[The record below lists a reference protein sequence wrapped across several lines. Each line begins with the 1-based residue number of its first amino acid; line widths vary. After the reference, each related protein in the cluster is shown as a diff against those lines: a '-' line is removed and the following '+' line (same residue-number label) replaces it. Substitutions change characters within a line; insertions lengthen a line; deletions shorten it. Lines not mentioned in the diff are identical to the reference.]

1 MDIRADEISQ
11 ILKEQI
17 KNYDAKVSVAET
29 GTILSVGDGIAR
41 IHGLANAMA
50 GELLEFPGGMV
61 GMVLTGVFAAE
72 IGLTSGETETFVKH
86 LVALLGVA
94 VGAFGLSYGLFALVN
109 ALIPMRVTEHQEK
122 RGLDDSQHGE
132 KMA

>member
-1 MDIRADEISQ
+1 MSLGDSLLIGFIASLISNVC
-11 ILKEQI
+11 IDLFHKSGRV
-17 KNYDAKVSVAET
+17 DDTLDVFAS
-29 GTILSVGDGIAR
+29 
-41 IHGLANAMA
+41 HGV
-50 GELLEFPGGMV
+50 GGMV

>member
-1 MDIRADEISQ
+1 
-11 ILKEQI
+11 
-17 KNYDAKVSVAET
+17 
-29 GTILSVGDGIAR
+29 
-41 IHGLANAMA
+41 
-50 GELLEFPGGMV
+50 
-61 GMVLTGVFAAE
+61 MVLTAFAAE

-94 VGAFGLSYGLFALVN
+94 VGAWVELRLFALVN

-122 RGLDDSQHGE
+122 RGLDDSHGE